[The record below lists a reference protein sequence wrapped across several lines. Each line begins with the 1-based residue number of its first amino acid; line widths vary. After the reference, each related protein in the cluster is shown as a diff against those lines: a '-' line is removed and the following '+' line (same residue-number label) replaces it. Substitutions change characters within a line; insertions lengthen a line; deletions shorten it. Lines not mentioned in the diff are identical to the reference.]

1 MTSWLAAAARLAAAV
16 EGGVDRA
23 VFAARDR
30 LGYPLPPRIVPYRG
44 YGTRTSVLILGRV
57 LRDAPL
63 PPTPELASVWS
74 NLLATY
80 RRMETD
86 EVPGAR
92 VRVTLEGVSRET
104 YADQEGYFQC
114 QLPATAA
121 GEAVGP
127 WLGAQA
133 ELLDPRDP
141 ATPGPVVAPVL
152 VPPATA
158 RFGVVSDIDDTVVRT
173 DATQLLRMA
182 RTVFLGNARTRLP
195 FPGVAAFYRALG
207 AGPRGDR
214 GIAGNPLFYVSSSPW
229 NFYEL
234 LVEFLELQKIP
245 LGPILLRDWGI
256 TPEELVP
263 TTHATHKMA
272 AIRRIF
278 ATYPELPFILV
289 GDSGQEDPEIYAQVI
304 REFPNRVLAAYIRN
318 VSTDE
323 ARRAAVRKLG
333 EEMGAEGRTL
343 LLTDD
348 TLSAAKH
355 AASNGWIESSALP
368 EVGEEAE
375 KDR

>member
-44 YGTRTSVLILGRV
+44 YGTRRSVLLLGRV

-63 PPTPELASVWS
+63 PPSPEGASVWS

-80 RRMETD
+80 HRMETD

-92 VRVTLEGVSRET
+92 VRTTLEGVSRET
-104 YADQEGYFQC
+104 YADQEGYFEC
-114 QLPATAA
+114 QMPAAAA
-121 GEAVGP
+121 GPAVGP
-127 WLGAQA
+127 WIAAEA

-141 ATPGPVVAPVL
+141 AAPPPVVLPAL
-152 VPPATA
+152 VPPASA
-158 RFGVVSDIDDTVVRT
+158 RFGVVSDMDDTVVRT

-195 FPGVAAFYRALG
+195 FPGVAAFYRALE
-207 AGPRGDR
+207 AGPPGSK

-229 NFYEL
+229 NLYEL

-245 LGPILLRDWGI
+245 LGPIVLRDWGL
-256 TPEELVP
+256 TPEGFVP
-263 TTHATHKMA
+263 ATHATHKLA

-289 GDSGQEDPEIYAQVI
+289 GDSGQEDPEIYAEVI

-318 VSTDE
+318 VTTEE

-333 EEMGAEGRTL
+333 EDLAGEGRTL
-343 LLTDD
+343 LLADD

-355 AASNGWIESSALP
+355 AAANGWIDAAALP
-368 EVGEEAE
+368 EVGQEAE